1 MRILLRHLLLA
12 ALPLVLGVAAGQ
24 GFWLTQKQSCSRLVG
39 PLFSAKCHGRQLE
52 YQSLFQTVGTATGS
66 VLAALVGGW
75 LELRRRRV
83 RSEEDTSEL
92 QSRPHLVCRLLLEKK
107 KRYNWLSVA
116 DALCARCS
124 ESRY

>member
-1 MRILLRHLLLA
+1 MRCLLRPRLRA

-52 YQSLFQTVGTATGS
+52 YQALFQTVGTATGS
-66 VLAALVGGW
+66 VLAALVGSW

-83 RSEEDTSEL
+83 L
-92 QSRPHLVCRLLLEKK
+92 QKPHPTAGRALQLSQTPASPGPPPAARPPPPP
-107 KRYNWLSVA
+107 
-116 DALCARCS
+116 ALPAGAAG
-124 ESRY
+124 

>member
-52 YQSLFQTVGTATGS
+52 YQALFQTVGTATGS
-66 VLAALVGGW
+66 VLAALVGSW
-75 LELRRRRV
+75 LELRRRRGV
-83 RSEEDTSEL
+83 PKPAPEGR
-92 QSRPHLVCRLLLEKK
+92 
-107 KRYNWLSVA
+107 
-116 DALCARCS
+116 DAGNTTATR
-124 ESRY
+124 